1 MDSNEE
7 KIRFEQQALR
17 VSMWGAILFVILEFF
32 MALITHSQAVLMD
45 SAYDAAE
52 LVTIII
58 SLRLVP
64 LLYKPLTE
72 KRPFGYA
79 QVETWFL
86 VIKGFMLVAITVGLV
101 VNNIQIIL
109 QGGRNV
115 NFTLVAYFELF
126 AAVLGILIVIWL
138 RRMNHGLES
147 PMVLVEIN
155 GWWIDTIASIGMAC
169 AFFLPAIFHWKALQ
183 TMTPY
188 LDQIVAIILTFFIL
202 PTPIRLVVSG
212 MNDLFLMA
220 PEQEVVDQIK
230 KISDDILQK
239 HSFGEQISLVTYDI
253 MRMGRRF
260 WISIYVTPKKDI
272 ISISKWSSIQ
282 LEIELALMKE
292 FNDVYVELLP
302 EIE

>member
-1 MDSNEE
+1 
-7 KIRFEQQALR
+7 
-17 VSMWGAILFVILEFF
+17 
-32 MALITHSQAVLMD
+32 
-45 SAYDAAE
+45 
-52 LVTIII
+52 
-58 SLRLVP
+58 
-64 LLYKPLTE
+64 
-72 KRPFGYA
+72 
-79 QVETWFL
+79 
-86 VIKGFMLVAITVGLV
+86 
-101 VNNIQIIL
+101 
-109 QGGRNV
+109 
-115 NFTLVAYFELF
+115 
-126 AAVLGILIVIWL
+126 
-138 RRMNHGLES
+138 
-147 PMVLVEIN
+147 
-155 GWWIDTIASIGMAC
+155 
-169 AFFLPAIFHWKALQ
+169 
-183 TMTPY
+183 MTPY

-202 PTPIRLVVSG
+202 PTPIRLVVTG

>member
-1 MDSNEE
+1 MESNEVKIQFE
-7 KIRFEQQALR
+7 KKALR
-17 VSMWGAILFVILEFF
+17 VSMWGGILFVILEFF
-32 MALITHSQAVLMD
+32 MALLTHSQAVLMD

-52 LVTIII
+52 LVTIVI

-86 VIKGFMLVAITVGLV
+86 VIKGFMLLAVTVGLV
-101 VNNIQIIL
+101 VNNIQIML
-109 QGGRNV
+109 EGGRHV

-126 AAVLGILIVIWL
+126 ASLQGILIVIWL
-138 RRMNHGLES
+138 RRMNHKLES

-155 GWWIDTIASIGMAC
+155 GWRIDAIASIGMAC
-169 AFFLPAIFHWKALQ
+169 AFFLPSIFHWPKLQAL
-183 TMTPY
+183 TPY
-188 LDQIVAIILTFFIL
+188 LDQVVAIVLTFFIL
-202 PTPIRLVVSG
+202 PTPIKMVATG

-220 PEQEVVDQIK
+220 PEEEVVSQIK
-230 KISDDILQK
+230 QISDDILQK
-239 HSFGEQISLVTYDI
+239 EPFGEQISLVTYDI
-253 MRMGRRF
+253 MRMGRRL
-260 WISIYVTPKKDI
+260 WVSIYVTPKKDTI
-272 ISISKWSSIQ
+272 CISKWSSIQ
-282 LEIELALMKE
+282 MEIEEALMKE